1 MTTGRINQVSTR
13 ATLSRNTHLWSP
25 HKHASHY
32 HNTQTTCAAPCS
44 HQLNALTH
52 FHHITGCSLTWLC
65 THHVRTCNN
74 HVATSKRLF
83 TSPSLP
89 HKGYTSTQTQT
100 TRSHVPSTTSPLCV
114 FIARLPHASGLCR
127 VLLHTHTNH
136 TNTLRQAVAI
146 VFSPSSLT
154 SHRVTSTNS
163 HHSTSRAPGHY
174 TLPGLLT
181 PMWYCHDQAN
191 NHLTR
196 RITCSET

>member
-13 ATLSRNTHLWSP
+13 ATLSRNTHPWSP

-100 TRSHVPSTTSPLCV
+100 HALTCHPRLHHCVCSLQGCLTHPGCAVCSYTHTPTTQTRSDRPLPLC
-114 FIARLPHASGLCR
+114 
-127 VLLHTHTNH
+127 
-136 TNTLRQAVAI
+136 
-146 VFSPSSLT
+146 
-154 SHRVTSTNS
+154 SHRP
-163 HHSTSRAPGHY
+163 H
-174 TLPGLLT
+174 
-181 PMWYCHDQAN
+181 
-191 NHLTR
+191 
-196 RITCSET
+196 